1 MKDQPIET
9 HFIDYNS
16 TFLADLIAKNNLSKR
31 QHKFGTD
38 KGSTHSYIKYF
49 YQPFFDC
56 VGAPKNILE
65 IGTAG
70 GASLALYKL
79 AFPECQVTG
88 CDIDVDSLHP
98 ICTKLL
104 VSDNLKLV
112 KGDAYSKD
120 IFNTFG
126 KNFDLI
132 IDDGPHSIHT
142 QIAALKY
149 IEKLNGN
156 GTLVIEDLG
165 VTILTALRLKYSL
178 PRKIRKNARYLSF
191 VSKSGKFDDAIFVYS
206 KNKTV
211 LDFMDKLKYRK
222 RDFIYEFFNELIRV
236 FKYKINL

>member
-16 TFLADLIAKNNLSKR
+16 TFLADLIGKNNLSKR

-70 GASLALYKL
+70 GASLALWKL

-112 KGDAYSKD
+112 KGDAYSKK
-120 IFNTFG
+120 IFNTIG

-132 IDDGPHSIHT
+132 IDDGPHSLNS
-142 QIAALKY
+142 QIAALEY
-149 IEKLNGN
+149 IDKLSGN

-165 VTILTALRLKYSL
+165 ITILTALCLKYSL
-178 PRKIRKNARYLSF
+178 PRKIRKNSRYLSF

-211 LDFMDKLKYRK
+211 IDFMDKQKYRK
-222 RDFIYEFFNELIRV
+222 RDFIYEVFYEVIRV
-236 FKYKINL
+236 FKYKTNL